1 MTFATLPDRRAAEQP
16 TASALIADG
25 VELDNATF
33 LDRVLGAAD
42 VLRGRGVG
50 PGDVVAAMLPNSVD
64 FVVLMFAVW
73 RLGATMT
80 PINPA
85 FTERE
90 TTRQLE
96 DCAAKALVVA
106 DPMSHGT
113 SVTVVVVD
121 ELTPTAHNVEQP
133 VVDQTALALLI
144 YTSGTTGTPKGV
156 MLDHANINAMVEMGR
171 AGLRLTAADRC
182 LLVLP
187 LFHVNG
193 IIISVL
199 TPLLAGGSVVIE
211 RRFDP
216 SNFFPTVFEHRITVF
231 SAVPTIFAILADLPT
246 DLVVDVS
253 SVRLAVCGAAPAP
266 PGLLSRFESRFGF
279 PVLEGYGLSEGTCG
293 STLNPVDGPRKPGTA
308 GIPLAG
314 QEIKIVD
321 AAHMVVPPGEVGEII
336 VRGPN
341 IMRGYLG
348 RPDATRD
355 ALVGGWL
362 HTGDLGVLDTDGYL
376 TVVGRT
382 KDMIIRGGE
391 NIYPKEIEDVLTEH
405 PQVTAAAAIGVP
417 DPKWGELVVAF
428 VEITDAHDV
437 RSGELDALC
446 ARELSPFKRPV
457 DIVVVAALPLNAVG
471 KIDKRALLD
480 RFTSQR

>member
-1 MTFATLPDRRAAEQP
+1 M
-16 TASALIADG
+16 
-25 VELDNATF
+25 
-33 LDRVLGAAD
+33 
-42 VLRGRGVG
+42 
-50 PGDVVAAMLPNSVD
+50 
-64 FVVLMFAVW
+64 
-73 RLGATMT
+73 
-80 PINPA
+80 
-85 FTERE
+85 
-90 TTRQLE
+90 
-96 DCAAKALVVA
+96 
-106 DPMSHGT
+106 
-113 SVTVVVVD
+113 
-121 ELTPTAHNVEQP
+121 
-133 VVDQTALALLI
+133 
-144 YTSGTTGTPKGV
+144 
-156 MLDHANINAMVEMGR
+156 
-171 AGLRLTAADRC
+171 
-182 LLVLP
+182 
-187 LFHVNG
+187 
-193 IIISVL
+193 
-199 TPLLAGGSVVIE
+199 
-211 RRFDP
+211 
-216 SNFFPTVFEHRITVF
+216 
-231 SAVPTIFAILADLPT
+231 
-246 DLVVDVS
+246 
-253 SVRLAVCGAAPAP
+253 
-266 PGLLSRFESRFGF
+266 
-279 PVLEGYGLSEGTCG
+279 
-293 STLNPVDGPRKPGTA
+293 
-308 GIPLAG
+308 AG